1 MNKCFDLMTEYSPLY
16 VLSDPVK
23 KVARLLSDAEN
34 GPAVI
39 VESEQSRKL
48 VGIVTSRDLALKVV
62 AVGRDPESTKVE
74 DVMTRIANMVRTDD
88 NVQKAHDMMLELQIL
103 KIPVVDHSDRIVG
116 ILADADVALRLN
128 QPVQT
133 PLNVKGML
141 QTRKSNLGIEER

>member
-1 MNKCFDLMTEYSPLY
+1 MTEYTPLY
-16 VLSDPVK
+16 VPSDPVK
-23 KVARLLSDAEN
+23 KVAQLLRDAED
-34 GPAVI
+34 GLAVI
-39 VESEQSRKL
+39 VENEQSRKL
-48 VGIVTSRDLALKVV
+48 VGILTSRDLAQKVV

-88 NVQKAHDMMLELQIL
+88 NVQKAHEMMLELQIL

-133 PLNVKGML
+133 PLNAKEML
-141 QTRKSNLGIEER
+141 PTRKPNHGIEEQ